1 MRNYHVRL
9 PQYEGPLELLVHLI
23 ESQKFDIWD
32 IPIARITDQYIAYLA
47 QMDQLN
53 LDIGGEFIVMAATL
67 LAIKARM
74 LMPEP
79 PREEG
84 AEQQDEPA
92 DPREVLARKLAEY
105 KKFRKAAHGLD
116 ALLAQ
121 RGIVAGRGSP
131 PPRGRVRYEPPA
143 GKATTA
149 DLTQAFKQAI
159 EALEAKT
166 PEIVRPAPVEITV
179 EERSEQLIARLREE
193 MRIQF
198 EALFGNEKCSRR
210 YIVITFLA
218 VLELVRHGLIVAE
231 QNEPFG
237 PIWLEQPQGGS
248 SA

>member
-1 MRNYHVRL
+1 MKPYHVRL

-23 ESQKFDIWD
+23 ESQQFDIWD
-32 IPIARITDQYIAYLA
+32 IPISRITDQYMAYLA

-74 LMPEP
+74 LMPKP
-79 PREEG
+79 PREED
-84 AEQQDEPA
+84 AAHDEEPI
-92 DPREVLARKLAEY
+92 DPREILARKLAEY
-105 KKFRKAAHGLD
+105 KKFRKAAHALD
-116 ALLAQ
+116 ALLAE
-121 RGIVAGRGSP
+121 RGIVAGRGCP
-131 PPRGRVRYEPPA
+131 PPPGRVRYEPPA
-143 GKATTA
+143 GKATLN
-149 DLTQAFKQAI
+149 DLARAYRQAI
-159 EALEAKT
+159 EALQAKA

-179 EERSEQLIARLREE
+179 EERSEQLMERIRKELRV
-193 MRIQF
+193 QF
-198 EALFGNEKCSRR
+198 DALFGSEKHSRR

-218 VLELVRHGLIVAE
+218 VLELVRHGFIVAE